1 MFFNLG
7 PFSFGF
13 DEPPQPPRRPP
24 QHQQQHQHA
33 NRNGQGGLFGG
44 FGDFLQQQFMNPL
57 FQPNNNQ
64 RPQQ

>member
-24 QHQQQHQHA
+24 QQQQPQQ
-33 NRNGQGGLFGG
+33 NRNNQGGGMFGG

-64 RPQQ
+64 RP